1 MKNIARRDGSTQII
15 GIFSLAR
22 NPLGTAEADK
32 LTILHDFCDNLQTSK
47 VTSTRK
53 VL

>member
-1 MKNIARRDGSTQII
+1 MVRRGGSTEII
-15 GIFSLAR
+15 GIFTLAR

-32 LTILHDFCDNLQTSK
+32 LTLLHDFCDNSQTAK
-47 VTSTRK
+47 VMSTRK